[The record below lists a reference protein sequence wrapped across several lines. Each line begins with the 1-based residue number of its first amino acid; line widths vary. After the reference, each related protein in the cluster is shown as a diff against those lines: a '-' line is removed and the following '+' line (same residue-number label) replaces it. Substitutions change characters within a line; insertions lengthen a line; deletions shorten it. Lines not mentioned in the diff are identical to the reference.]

1 MAAQSGPVEGDPAQ
15 PDHVEARPGRAA
27 ALALLALAVLLAV
40 LSATAD
46 VAGALLCAP
55 AAAVAL
61 GLGLRD
67 LLLVPVL
74 QADAAGLRVV
84 TGLRHR
90 TLSWDDVVT
99 LRTVTDRRAVLLE
112 MELVHDEV
120 LLLSRNRLGRDP
132 RDVLEQLRQL
142 RARR

>member
-1 MAAQSGPVEGDPAQ
+1 MAAQSGPVEGAAP
-15 PDHVEARPGRAA
+15 PERVEAGPGRAA

-40 LSATAD
+40 LAVAAD

-61 GLGLRD
+61 ALGLRD

-84 TGLRHR
+84 TGLHR
-90 TLSWDDVVT
+90 RALGWDEVAS

-132 RDVLEQLRQL
+132 GDVLEQLRRL
-142 RARR
+142 RGTR